1 MIDSLKCVEDRY
13 SWQLED
19 SIWSAPSQDYNW
31 HNTNLLRSD
40 LRWLARWVDT
50 TTCRLPCTSFT
61 YERADGDTRKGS
73 SRKAQLLPRDWH
85 LYLRRN
91 DPCLCVQTCSTFF
104 KTNHVSLS
112 STHTHTHIRTC
123 KEVYPAADVSN
134 RLCFLTNSHA
144 DSIEMRLSIENPSG
158 GAGLLVDLEV
168 Q

>member
-19 SIWSAPSQDYNW
+19 SIWSAPSQDDNW

-50 TTCRLPCTSFT
+50 TTCRLPCTSFA
-61 YERADGDTRKGS
+61 YERANGDTWKGL

-85 LYLRRN
+85 LYLWRN
-91 DPCLCVQTCSTFF
+91 DPCLCGQTCSTFF

-112 STHTHTHIRTC
+112 STHTHTHTNIYDHVKKSILQPTSR
-123 KEVYPAADVSN
+123 
-134 RLCFLTNSHA
+134 TNSA
-144 DSIEMRLSIENPSG
+144 FWQTATR
-158 GAGLLVDLEV
+158 ALLKCV
-168 Q
+168 